1 MRMPEAMKHQIDPDI
16 PADEAPAVASPHARK
31 GFFSTAYS
39 SAALLPD
46 PASASPG
53 ASDHADDHIA
63 DRAKAGSEVDSEPKD
78 PDLPWLRINWEIK
91 ALVPI
96 ACVLL
101 GGMLLFL
108 LATLSW
114 HDPER
119 HMVLLVAGAGAVAIC
134 GALLVVLTYTV
145 QRPMV
150 ELQQKIAQLGGGD
163 LNVGVS
169 FAHRNDEIGDL
180 GRNFNQMVVQLRES
194 RIEIERLHR
203 TQMSRAEH
211 LATLGELATGLAHE
225 IRNPL
230 AGIAG
235 VIEII
240 GRDLPTTSP
249 ARSVVKD
256 VRQEIARINHIVTD
270 LLQTA
275 RPHPPTVRKSD
286 LNTTVEHAVM
296 LGRQQALAKS
306 VEITLLKDPT
316 LPEVEHDSD
325 QIHQVLL
332 NLLLNA
338 LQAIDLQAGDL
349 HASGHSGQI
358 TVTVKSQGATAVV
371 EVTDNGRG
379 IAPDHLPNIFRPFYT
394 TKGDGTGL
402 GLSLARRIVED
413 HQGRIDVS
421 SAVGKGT
428 TFAVIL
434 PLQRAAAQNAAS

>member
-1 MRMPEAMKHQIDPDI
+1 MPETVTRQIDSAFPAEALAPD
-16 PADEAPAVASPHARK
+16 SPRSRS

-39 SAALLPD
+39 GDVSPVQAITTEAIPAASLPGE
-46 PASASPG
+46 S
-53 ASDHADDHIA
+53 
-63 DRAKAGSEVDSEPKD
+63 SEN

-114 HDPER
+114 RDPER
-119 HMVLLVAGAGAVAIC
+119 HIVLLVAGAGAVAIC

-150 ELQQKIAQLGGGD
+150 ELQQKIAQLGRGD
-163 LNVGVS
+163 LSAAVS
-169 FAHRNDEIGDL
+169 FARRNDEIGDL
-180 GRNFNQMVVQLRES
+180 GRNFNRMVQQLRES
-194 RIEIERLHR
+194 RTEIEHLHR

-211 LATLGELATGLAHE
+211 LATLGEMATGLAHE

-240 GRDLPTTSP
+240 GRDLPATSP

-275 RPHPPTVRKSD
+275 RPHPATVRKSD

-296 LGRQQALAKS
+296 LGRQQALAKAIQ
-306 VEITLLKDPT
+306 ITLYKDPS

-325 QIHQVLL
+325 QIHQLLL

-338 LQAIDLQAGDL
+338 LQAIDVQTNVGQTNVGQISDRQTDQAKGK
-349 HASGHSGQI
+349 I
-358 TVTVKSQGATAVV
+358 TVTVKGLRNAALI
-371 EVTDNGRG
+371 EVADNGRG
-379 IAPDHLPNIFRPFYT
+379 IPSDQLPSIFRPFYT
-394 TKGDGTGL
+394 TKGYGTGL

-413 HQGRIDVS
+413 HQGRIDVA
-421 SAVGKGT
+421 SAVGQGT
-428 TFAVIL
+428 TFTVVL
-434 PLQRAAAQNAAS
+434 PLQRAGAPVSGS

>member
-1 MRMPEAMKHQIDPDI
+1 MPEIMSEQKDPAMPTEETDNSSLRP
-16 PADEAPAVASPHARK
+16 RT
-31 GFFSTAYS
+31 GFFSTAHS
-39 SAALLPD
+39 SEGMLTD
-46 PASASPG
+46 PISTGSVV
-53 ASDHADDHIA
+53 DDPT
-63 DRAKAGSEVDSEPKD
+63 RVTEQKDSE
-78 PDLPWLRINWEIK
+78 LPWLRINWEIK

-114 HDPER
+114 RDPER

-134 GALLVVLTYTV
+134 GVLLVVLTYTV

-150 ELQQKIAQLGGGD
+150 ELQQKISQLGSGD
-163 LNVGVS
+163 LSANVS

-180 GRNFNQMVVQLRES
+180 GRNFNQMVSQLRES
-194 RIEIERLHR
+194 RVEIERLHR

-211 LATLGELATGLAHE
+211 LATLGEMATGLAHE

-240 GRDLPTTSP
+240 GRDLPATSP
-249 ARSVVKD
+249 AHSVVKD

-275 RPHPPTVRKSD
+275 RPHPPKVRKSD

-296 LGRQQALAKS
+296 LGRQQAVAKS
-306 VEITLLKDPT
+306 VEISLHKDPT
-316 LPEVEHDSD
+316 LAEVEHDSD

-338 LQAIDLQAGDL
+338 VQAIDTNGKV
-349 HASGHSGQI
+349 I
-358 TVTVKSQGATAVV
+358 VTLRSEGNAAIV
-371 EVTDNGRG
+371 EVADNGRG
-379 IAPDHLPNIFRPFYT
+379 ISPDQLPNIFRPFYT

-421 SAVGKGT
+421 STLGKGT
-428 TFAVIL
+428 TFSVVL
-434 PLQRAAAQNAAS
+434 PLQRTEASNAAS

>member
-1 MRMPEAMKHQIDPDI
+1 MPETVRDLTNSDA
-16 PADEAPAVASPHARK
+16 PADTAPEAAAPRSRT
-31 GFFSTAYS
+31 GFYSTAYS
-39 SAALLPD
+39 SASSLAD
-46 PASASPG
+46 PISTGTVAHDSATSG
-53 ASDHADDHIA
+53 ICSD
-63 DRAKAGSEVDSEPKD
+63 D
-78 PDLPWLRINWEIK
+78 PESPWLNITWEIK

-114 HDPER
+114 RDPER
-119 HMVLLVAGAGAVAIC
+119 HLVLLVAGAGAVAIC

-150 ELQQKIAQLGGGD
+150 ELQQKIAQVGGGD
-163 LNVGVS
+163 LSVAVS
-169 FAHRNDEIGDL
+169 FSHRNDEIGDL

-194 RIEIERLHR
+194 REEIERLHR

-211 LATLGELATGLAHE
+211 LATLGEMATGLAHE

-240 GRDLPTTSP
+240 GRDLPSSSP
-249 ARSVVKD
+249 ARAVVKD
-256 VRQEIARINHIVTD
+256 VRQEISRINHIVTD

-275 RPHPPTVRKSD
+275 RPHPPTVHKSD

-306 VEITLLKDPT
+306 IEIELHKDPS

-338 LQAIDLQAGDL
+338 VQATDSSTGEPT
-349 HASGHSGQI
+349 GKI
-358 TVTVKSQGATAVV
+358 TVTVKPQGSTAVV
-371 EVTDNGRG
+371 EVADNGRG

-413 HQGRIDVS
+413 HHGRIDVS
-421 SAVGKGT
+421 SALGKGT

-434 PLQRAAAQNAAS
+434 PLRRAEAQPAAS

>member
-1 MRMPEAMKHQIDPDI
+1 MHEIAEPPMKSNPED
-16 PADEAPAVASPHARK
+16 S
-31 GFFSTAYS
+31 
-39 SAALLPD
+39 
-46 PASASPG
+46 ASASSRRARFSTGFPDG
-53 ASDHADDHIA
+53 AAA
-63 DRAKAGSEVDSEPKD
+63 SEPLAENGTLQSQN
-78 PDLPWLRINWEIK
+78 PELPWLRINWEIK
-91 ALVPI
+91 ALLPI

-114 HDPER
+114 RDPER
-119 HMVLLVAGAGAVAIC
+119 HVVLIVAGAGAVAIC

-150 ELQQKIAQLGGGD
+150 ELQQKIAQLGAGD
-163 LNVGVS
+163 LSVAVS
-169 FAHRNDEIGDL
+169 FSNRNDEIGDL
-180 GRNFNQMVVQLRES
+180 GRNFNRMVQQLNETRREL
-194 RIEIERLHR
+194 ELLHR

-240 GRDLPTTSP
+240 GRDLPPTSP
-249 ARSVVKD
+249 AREMVKD
-256 VRQEIARINHIVTD
+256 VRMEINQINRILTD

-275 RPHPPTVRKSD
+275 RPHPPRVRKSD

-296 LGRQQALAKS
+296 LGRQQALTKS
-306 VEITLLKDPT
+306 VEISLQKDSG

-338 LQAIDLQAGDL
+338 LQAIDLNGKVF
-349 HASGHSGQI
+349 
-358 TVTVKSQGATAVV
+358 VTVKSLGSNAVV
-371 EVTDNGRG
+371 EVSDNGRG
-379 IAPDHLPNIFRPFYT
+379 IRPEDLPNIFRPFYT
-394 TKGDGTGL
+394 TKGEGTGL

-413 HQGRIDVS
+413 HHGRIDVTS
-421 SAVGKGT
+421 TVGAGT
-428 TFAVIL
+428 TFSVVL
-434 PLQRAAAQNAAS
+434 PLQGMPAKTA

>member
-1 MRMPEAMKHQIDPDI
+1 MTPELDSHI
-16 PADEAPAVASPHARK
+16 PAEEDHAAPRSRTS
-31 GFFSTAYS
+31 FFSTAYP
-39 SAALLPD
+39 SAAALAD
-46 PASASPG
+46 PISTG
-53 ASDHADDHIA
+53 ADV
-63 DRAKAGSEVDSEPKD
+63 AGKTAAENPES
-78 PDLPWLRINWEIK
+78 PWLNITWEIK

-114 HDPER
+114 RDPER
-119 HMVLLVAGAGAVAIC
+119 HLVLLVAGAGAVAIC

-163 LNVGVS
+163 LNVAVS
-169 FAHRNDEIGDL
+169 FSYRNDEIGDL

-194 RIEIERLHR
+194 RTEIERLHH

-211 LATLGELATGLAHE
+211 LATLGEMATGLAHE

-240 GRDLPTTSP
+240 GRDLPSSSP
-249 ARSVVKD
+249 ARAVVKD

-296 LGRQQALAKS
+296 LGRQQAMAKS
-306 VEITLLKDPT
+306 VEIELHKDSS
-316 LPEVEHDSD
+316 LPEVEHDGD

-338 LQAIDLQAGDL
+338 LQALDSPLA
-349 HASGHSGQI
+349 GHSGKI
-358 TVTVKSQGATAVV
+358 TVTVRPQGSTAVV
-371 EVTDNGRG
+371 EVSDNGRG

-413 HQGRIDVS
+413 HHGRIDVS
-421 SAVGKGT
+421 SALGKGT
-428 TFAVIL
+428 TFAVVL
-434 PLQRAAAQNAAS
+434 PLQRPAGLRSD

>member
-1 MRMPEAMKHQIDPDI
+1 MPETMTQPTGPDI
-16 PADEAPAVASPHARK
+16 PADEVPATSSARSRA
-31 GFFSTAYS
+31 GFYSTAYS
-39 SAALLPD
+39 GAALPTD
-46 PASASPG
+46 PISTGPL
-53 ASDHADDHIA
+53 ADDSA
-63 DRAKAGSEVDSEPKD
+63 PAATQAED
-78 PDLPWLRINWEIK
+78 PELPWLRINWEIK

-114 HDPER
+114 RDPER
-119 HMVLLVAGAGAVAIC
+119 HIVLLVAGAGAVAIC

-150 ELQQKIAQLGGGD
+150 ELQQKIAQLGSGD
-163 LNVGVS
+163 LNVSVS
-169 FAHRNDEIGDL
+169 FARRNDEIGDL
-180 GRNFNQMVVQLRES
+180 GRNFNQMVQQLRES
-194 RIEIERLHR
+194 RTEIERLHR

-211 LATLGELATGLAHE
+211 LATLGEMATGLAHE

-240 GRDLPTTSP
+240 GRDLPATSP

-306 VEITLLKDPT
+306 VEIALHKDPS

-338 LQAIDLQAGDL
+338 LQAIDANGK
-349 HASGHSGQI
+349 I
-358 TVTVKSQGATAVV
+358 TVAVKPFGTTAIV
-371 EVTDNGRG
+371 EVADNGRG
-379 IAPDHLPNIFRPFYT
+379 IPPDHLPNIFRPFFT

-413 HQGRIDVS
+413 HHGRIDVTS
-421 SAVGKGT
+421 VVGHGT
-428 TFAVIL
+428 TFAVVL
-434 PLQRAAAQNAAS
+434 PLQRSAGSEVA

>member
-1 MRMPEAMKHQIDPDI
+1 MPETIPQRMTNPEQFPDS
-16 PADEAPAVASPHARK
+16 DERDAVPQSRTSS
-31 GFFSTAYS
+31 FSTGYPGNGTSSS
-39 SAALLPD
+39 SAT
-46 PASASPG
+46 PAEAEVRETQDSA
-53 ASDHADDHIA
+53 
-63 DRAKAGSEVDSEPKD
+63 
-78 PDLPWLRINWEIK
+78 LPWLRINWEIK
-91 ALVPI
+91 ALLPI
-96 ACVLL
+96 ALVLL
-101 GGMLLFL
+101 GGMFLFL

-114 HDPER
+114 RDPER
-119 HMVLLVAGAGAVAIC
+119 HLVLLVAGTGAVAIC

-163 LNVGVS
+163 LNVSVS
-169 FAHRNDEIGDL
+169 FANRNDEIGDL
-180 GRNFNQMVVQLRES
+180 GRNFNQMVRQLRDS
-194 RIEIERLHR
+194 RDEIERLHR

-211 LATLGELATGLAHE
+211 LATLGEMATGLAHE

-240 GRDLPTTSP
+240 GRDLPGTSP
-249 ARSVVKD
+249 ARVVVKD

-275 RPHPPTVRKSD
+275 RPHPPKVRRSD

-306 VEITLLKDPT
+306 VEIALHKDPS

-325 QIHQVLL
+325 QIHQVML

-338 LQAIDLQAGDL
+338 LQAIDKNGKV
-349 HASGHSGQI
+349 
-358 TVTVKSQGATAVV
+358 TVTVEKQGANAVV
-371 EVTDNGRG
+371 EVVDNGRG
-379 IAPDHLPNIFRPFYT
+379 IPPENLPNIFRPFFT

-413 HQGRIDVS
+413 HHGRIDVTS
-421 SAVGKGT
+421 TLGKGT
-428 TFAVIL
+428 TFLVVL
-434 PLQRAAAQNAAS
+434 PLQRAATPQSAN

>member
-1 MRMPEAMKHQIDPDI
+1 MPEIAQEWPNPMAASVPLTELS
-16 PADEAPAVASPHARK
+16 PAPARRS
-31 GFFSTAYS
+31 FFSTENSSGTTLADSPVNGVPEDAPVS
-39 SAALLPD
+39 SAEPD
-46 PASASPG
+46 
-53 ASDHADDHIA
+53 
-63 DRAKAGSEVDSEPKD
+63 D
-78 PDLPWLRINWEIK
+78 PELPWLRITWEIK
-91 ALVPI
+91 ALLPI

-114 HDPER
+114 RDPER
-119 HMVLLVAGAGAVAIC
+119 HTVLLVAGAGAVAIC
-134 GALLVVLTYTV
+134 GALLVVLTSMV

-150 ELQQKIAQLGGGD
+150 ELQQKIAQLGKGD
-163 LNVGVS
+163 LNVSVS
-169 FAHRNDEIGDL
+169 FSHRNDEIGDL
-180 GRNFNQMVVQLRES
+180 GRNFNHMVEQLRES
-194 RIEIERLHR
+194 GEEIERLHR

-235 VIEII
+235 VVEII
-240 GRDLPTTSP
+240 ARDLPPSSP
-249 ARSVVKD
+249 ARAVIKEVP
-256 VRQEIARINHIVTD
+256 QEIARINQIVTD

-275 RPHPPTVRKSD
+275 RPHPPRVRTSD

-296 LGRQQALAKS
+296 LGRQQALAKA
-306 VEITLLKDPT
+306 VQIELHKDAS

-338 LQAIDLQAGDL
+338 LQAIDQDGKIMVSLR
-349 HASGHSGQI
+349 
-358 TVTVKSQGATAVV
+358 SQGSSAVV
-371 EVTDNGRG
+371 EVSDNGRG
-379 IAPDHLPNIFRPFYT
+379 IAPDHLPNIFRPFFT

-413 HQGRIDVS
+413 HHGRIDVTS
-421 SAVGKGT
+421 SLNHGT

-434 PLQRAAAQNAAS
+434 PLQRATARPS

>member
-1 MRMPEAMKHQIDPDI
+1 MDGIGARQAEDPE
-16 PADEAPAVASPHARK
+16 
-31 GFFSTAYS
+31 
-39 SAALLPD
+39 
-46 PASASPG
+46 
-53 ASDHADDHIA
+53 
-63 DRAKAGSEVDSEPKD
+63 
-78 PDLPWLRINWEIK
+78 LPWLRINWEIK

-114 HDPER
+114 RDPER
-119 HMVLLVAGAGAVAIC
+119 HIVLLVAGAGAVVIC

-163 LNVGVS
+163 LNASVS

-180 GRNFNQMVVQLRES
+180 GRNFNQMVKQLREN
-194 RIEIERLHR
+194 REEIERLHR

-211 LATLGELATGLAHE
+211 FATLGEVATGLAHE

-240 GRDLPTTSP
+240 GRDLPSSSP
-249 ARSVVKD
+249 ARAVVKD

-275 RPHPPTVRKSD
+275 RPHPPKVRKSD

-296 LGRQQALAKS
+296 LGRQQAMAKGI
-306 VEITLLKDPT
+306 EIALHKDQS

-338 LQAIDLQAGDL
+338 QQAIDTKGKIEVAVERK
-349 HASGHSGQI
+349 AS
-358 TVTVKSQGATAVV
+358 TAVI
-371 EVTDNGRG
+371 EVKDNGRG
-379 IAPDHLPNIFRPFYT
+379 ISPEHLPNIFRPFYT

-413 HQGRIDVS
+413 HHGRIDVTS
-421 SAVGKGT
+421 TVGKGT
-428 TFAVIL
+428 TFAVVL
-434 PLQRAAAQNAAS
+434 PLQRSLAPVSASL

>member
-1 MRMPEAMKHQIDPDI
+1 MPEIVKMGIEPETPRDSDA
-16 PADEAPAVASPHARK
+16 AAGALHARK
-31 GFFSTAYS
+31 SFYSTATG
-39 SAALLPD
+39 SASDAVDSALAPSAQPPD
-46 PASASPG
+46 P
-53 ASDHADDHIA
+53 
-63 DRAKAGSEVDSEPKD
+63 E
-78 PDLPWLRINWEIK
+78 LPWFRINWEIK

-114 HDPER
+114 RDPER
-119 HMVLLVAGAGAVAIC
+119 HIVLLVAGAGAVAIC

-150 ELQQKIAQLGGGD
+150 ELQQKIAQLGSGD
-163 LNVGVS
+163 LTVSVS

-180 GRNFNQMVVQLRES
+180 GRNFNQMVEQLRES
-194 RIEIERLHR
+194 RQEIERLHR

-211 LATLGELATGLAHE
+211 FATLGEMATGLAHE

-240 GRDLPTTSP
+240 GRDLPSTSP
-249 ARSVVKD
+249 ARHVVKD

-275 RPHPPTVRKSD
+275 RPHPPKVQKSD
-286 LNTTVEHAVM
+286 VNTTVEHAVM

-306 VEITLLKDPT
+306 IEISLHKNPS

-332 NLLLNA
+332 NLILNA
-338 LQAIDLQAGDL
+338 LQAIDVNGKIA
-349 HASGHSGQI
+349 
-358 TVTVKSQGATAVV
+358 VTVELQGKNAVI
-371 EVTDNGRG
+371 EVADNGRG
-379 IAPDHLPNIFRPFYT
+379 IPPDLLPNIFRPFFT

-413 HQGRIDVS
+413 HQGRIDVTS
-421 SAVGKGT
+421 TVGTGT
-428 TFAVIL
+428 TFAVVL
-434 PLQRAAAQNAAS
+434 PLERVAAPNSAS